1 MDLKCVCMNVCLK
14 INLLHG
20 LSSFPSVMF
29 CILIVYRQYPSSRH
43 VGGGLDREAIG
54 PLSLC
59 LLLLGIYWR
68 EKKNRTMNMKCN
80 LQEERSHPNFGFYG
94 PLQLDIVIWWDIGDT
109 G

>member
-1 MDLKCVCMNVCLK
+1 MYVLHHSQYDAVAEKDMVTPRSDLVRIKRIKQFYHVYGFEVSLYECFFENK
-14 INLLHG
+14 LLHS

-68 EKKNRTMNMKCN
+68 EEKIE
-80 LQEERSHPNFGFYG
+80 L
-94 PLQLDIVIWWDIGDT
+94 
-109 G
+109 